1 MTKEALNDWGAY
13 SAGQLIDPTLYNIR
27 RERRCELMAEA
38 LRYMDLRRWRAMD
51 QMINTPYHIEGFK
64 IWGEMQNWYKNED
77 GTSQLVYGMDNPKSN
92 VSEPTRSK
100 YLRPYEKVNNNIAKD
115 GYRWSMAHYLT
126 PYNIQHFDITSST
139 GNVEDS
145 PIYQNPYWPTE
156 ANMPAIR

>member
-1 MTKEALNDWGAY
+1 MAKEALNDWGAY
-13 SAGQLIDPTLYNIR
+13 SAGQLVNPTLYNIR

-64 IWGEMQNWYKNED
+64 IWGEMQDWYKNED

-100 YLRPYEKVNNNIAKD
+100 YLRPYEKVSNNIAKD
-115 GYRWSMAHYLT
+115 GYSWSMAHYLT

>member
-1 MTKEALNDWGAY
+1 
-13 SAGQLIDPTLYNIR
+13 
-27 RERRCELMAEA
+27 
-38 LRYMDLRRWRAMD
+38 
-51 QMINTPYHIEGFK
+51 MINTPYHIEGFK
-64 IWGEMQNWYKNED
+64 IWGEMQTGIKMKTARHNWYMAWTILN
-77 GTSQLVYGMDNPKSN
+77 QMFRNRH
-92 VSEPTRSK
+92 RSK